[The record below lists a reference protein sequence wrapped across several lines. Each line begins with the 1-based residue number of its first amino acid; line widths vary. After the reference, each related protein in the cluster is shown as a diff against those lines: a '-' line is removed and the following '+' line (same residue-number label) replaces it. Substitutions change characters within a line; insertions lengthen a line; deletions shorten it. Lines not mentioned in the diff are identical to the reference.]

1 MTAVNYLLMLS
12 SNANLIFT
20 AAPALAPAEV
30 AVDDTLMAQYN
41 AELAKVCLSVRVCL
55 RR

>member
-1 MTAVNYLLMLS
+1 MLS

-30 AVDDTLMAQYN
+30 AVDPALMAQYDS
-41 AELAKVCLSVRVCL
+41 ELKQVFLYH
-55 RR
+55 